1 MSTKD
6 ELLKNG
12 SGYYDPT
19 AYEAICR
26 VDSEQA
32 RVKRLMKEIHELCHE
47 AGFGVEGRIVLK
59 NKKTGHVWR

>member
-1 MSTKD
+1 MSTKE

-26 VDSEQA
+26 VDAEQQK
-32 RVKRLMKEIHELCHE
+32 VKNIIKFLHKFAHKQGYSI
-47 AGFGVEGRIVLK
+47 EGRIVLK
-59 NKKTGHVWR
+59 NKKTGRTWK

>member
-1 MSTKD
+1 MNKN

-26 VDSEQA
+26 VDAEQK
-32 RVKRLMKEIHELCHE
+32 RVSNIIKELHKICHE
-47 AGFGVEGRIVLK
+47 HGYSVEGRIVLK
-59 NKKTGHVWR
+59 NKKTGRTWK